1 MALGGIIGGILGSA
15 VKGASAT
22 IGANPLGLAVG
33 AGQMAL
39 GAIQK
44 KKAKAMLPSPED
56 VGERALMNTLRRR
69 QQALATGTAYN
80 PQAVAGQQM
89 AKSMQKNAFAA
100 GGPVNMGMYSNLMSQ
115 TMGNI
120 SQQTSQDMAQNLG
133 QQGQLATQMANRK
146 ADLTLLQRNET
157 MADAARNLDTGRKNA
172 FASIMPGSQDVKGGE
187 SADLSGVT
195 SSLYSENET
204 LKKKLKEIEEQQK
217 KAAEAAGTTQD

>member
-22 IGANPLGLAVG
+22 IKANPLGLAVG

-89 AKSMQKNAFAA
+89 AKAMQRNAFAA

-120 SQQTSQDMAQNLG
+120 AQQTSQDIAQNLG
-133 QQGQLATQMANRK
+133 QQGQLVKDMANRK
-146 ADLTLLQRNET
+146 ADLTLLQRNEM
-157 MADAARNLDTGRKNA
+157 MADAAQNIKDSGQNIPAALEPKGDFSYNELGETPEEARKR
-172 FASIMPGSQDVKGGE
+172 KR
-187 SADLSGVT
+187 
-195 SSLYSENET
+195 
-204 LKKKLKEIEEQQK
+204 EEA
-217 KAAEAAGTTQD
+217 KAAKDAKDAAKNEGLTED

>member
-1 MALGGIIGGILGSA
+1 MGLLDTILT
-15 VKGASAT
+15 GASAT

-44 KKAKAMLPSPED
+44 KKAKSMLPSPED
-56 VGERALMNTLRRR
+56 VGERALLNTLRRR
-69 QQALATGTAYN
+69 QQALSTGTAYN

-89 AKSMQKNAFAA
+89 AKSMQKNAFNA
-100 GGPVNMGMYSNLMSQ
+100 GGPVNMGTYSNLMSQ

-120 SQQTSQDMAQNLG
+120 AQQTSQDIAQNLAQVG
-133 QQGQLATQMANRK
+133 KVTTDMANRK

-172 FASIMPGSQDVKGGE
+172 FASIMPGSKDYKDPYG
-187 SADLSGVT
+187 LT
-195 SSLYSENET
+195 T
-204 LKKKLKEIEEQQK
+204 KKKK
-217 KAAEAAGTTQD
+217 KAGEVDLTEDETEDETQG

>member
-15 VKGASAT
+15 VGGPLGAS
-22 IGANPLGLAVG
+22 IGTGLGQSL
-33 AGQMAL
+33 Q

-44 KKAKAMLPSPED
+44 KKAKSMLPSPED

-69 QQALATGTAYN
+69 RQALATGTAYN

-120 SQQTSQDMAQNLG
+120 SQQTSQDMAQGLA
-133 QQGQLATQMANRK
+133 QMAQLTTGMANRK

-157 MADAARNLDTGRKNA
+157 MADAAENQKAGFQNLAGGL
-172 FASIMPGSQDVKGGE
+172 MPKGKFKYNDGLKIQE
-187 SADLSGVT
+187 ILDPT
-195 SSLYSENET
+195 
-204 LKKKLKEIEEQQK
+204 KKKKKPGEVDLEVEETEEEGQ
-217 KAAEAAGTTQD
+217 A

>member
-15 VKGASAT
+15 VGGPLGAS
-22 IGANPLGLAVG
+22 IGTGLGQSL
-33 AGQMAL
+33 Q

-44 KKAKAMLPSPED
+44 KKAKSMLPSPED

-120 SQQTSQDMAQNLG
+120 SQQTSQDMAQGLA
-133 QQGQLATQMANRK
+133 QMAQLTTGMANRK

-157 MADAARNLDTGRKNA
+157 MADAAENQKAGFQNLAGGL
-172 FASIMPGSQDVKGGE
+172 MPKGKFKYNDGLKIQE
-187 SADLSGVT
+187 ILDPT
-195 SSLYSENET
+195 
-204 LKKKLKEIEEQQK
+204 KKKKKPGEVDLEVEETEEEGQ
-217 KAAEAAGTTQD
+217 A